1 MMQKTLLVT
10 ILLTMIFGACSPGGS
25 NVEPAPTPTKGK
37 IELKLTD
44 DPGTFAYFRIDLMSV
59 EYNESNDPQITT
71 GWVNIPLTNPGII
84 DIIQFSNG
92 REMPLG
98 SLEAL
103 PVTVKQLRLKLGT
116 RNSFAVWSLF
126 VGGTFAFFDMA
137 VHPSI
142 ANGLV
147 VPCTVKMTA
156 GGVNRLYLDFDAS
169 RSRVQIA
176 STTWLLLPSVRIF
189 EAGLSSAI
197 EGHVLPKE
205 AKPFVRVIYLN
216 HNSPLDYTDTAYGY
230 PDEVGYFKII
240 GLPTD
245 KAIPDSVAG
254 IQKVEFLPRMPV
266 FPPYQPQEKDVQLIK
281 NVTVNT
287 GTTVLVQ

>member
-1 MMQKTLLVT
+1 MQKILVP
-10 ILLTMIFGACSPGGS
+10 ILVIMIMSACSPGGS
-25 NVEPAPTPTKGK
+25 NVDPIPTPTKGK

-44 DPGTFAYFRIDLMSV
+44 DPGAFAYFKIDLIGV
-59 EYNESNDPQITT
+59 EYNESNDPNITT
-71 GWVNIPLTNPGII
+71 GWVNIPLQNPGII

-103 PVTVKQLRLKLGT
+103 PVTVNQLRLKLGT
-116 RNSFAVWSLF
+116 RNSFSIWSGP
-126 VGGTFAFFDMA
+126 VGGPSAFFDMA

-147 VPCTVKMTA
+147 VPCRVNVTA

-176 STTWLLLPSVRIF
+176 STTWLLLPSVRVF

-197 EGHVLPKE
+197 EGSVIPKE
-205 AKPFVRVIYLN
+205 AKPYVRVIYLN
-216 HNSPLDYTDTAYGY
+216 HISPFDYLDTAYGY
-230 PDEVGYFKII
+230 PNEVGYFKII
-240 GLPTD
+240 GLPTN

-266 FPPYQPQEKDVQLIK
+266 SPPYQPQQKDVQLIK